1 MSNEDPSLSFR
12 PVRLSLRGIQK
23 AFGANIVL
31 DGINLDV
38 REGEVVALL
47 GENGA
52 GKSTLSSIIS
62 GLHHPDKGEMLW
74 ESHPYAPDTPGDAL
88 RSGIALI
95 HQEMKLVPDLSI
107 AENMF
112 IGRIPMRHGRV
123 DRAAMVRRAEVHL
136 KALGLNVSPARMVR
150 GLSIAAQQQVEIAKA
165 LTLGARLLILDEP
178 TAALG
183 MAETDNL
190 FAQIR
195 RLRSEGVSFIYVS
208 HRLEEIAQICDRITV
223 LRDGNLVATHE
234 SASVPV
240 NVLLRDMVGR
250 SIDRI
255 FPPVSDPGE
264 EEVLR
269 VENLTSASDDF
280 RNINFSV
287 KAGEVFG
294 IAGIVGAGR
303 TELVRAIAGID
314 PIRDGQVLLE
324 GDILQ
329 PDNVGEAIRRGIVLV
344 PEDRKSQG
352 VLLDQSIADNL
363 ALGNYD
369 RLAPNGWLPP
379 SKIGH
384 FAKDLIQRLGV
395 KGDPEQK
402 TRALSGGNQQKVV
415 IARWLAREPKVF
427 ILDEPTRGIDMG
439 ARAAIYELIARL
451 AANRMAVI
459 VVSSDLEEVLGL
471 SHRVMVLA
479 GGRQMGILP
488 RNGANSV
495 NIMEMATA

>member
-1 MSNEDPSLSFR
+1 
-12 PVRLSLRGIQK
+12 LSLRGIQK

-123 DRAAMVRRAEVHL
+123 DRAVMIRRAEVHL

-314 PIRDGQVLLE
+314 PIHDGQVLLE

-402 TRALSGGNQQKVV
+402 ARALSGGNQQKVV

-488 RNGANSV
+488 RNDANSV

>member
-287 KAGEVFG
+287 KAGEVLG
-294 IAGIVGAGR
+294 LQVSW
-303 TELVRAIAGID
+303 VRA
-314 PIRDGQVLLE
+314 GQNSCAPL
-324 GDILQ
+324 
-329 PDNVGEAIRRGIVLV
+329 
-344 PEDRKSQG
+344 
-352 VLLDQSIADNL
+352 L
-363 ALGNYD
+363 ALI
-369 RLAPNGWLPP
+369 RSA
-379 SKIGH
+379 
-384 FAKDLIQRLGV
+384 
-395 KGDPEQK
+395 
-402 TRALSGGNQQKVV
+402 
-415 IARWLAREPKVF
+415 
-427 ILDEPTRGIDMG
+427 
-439 ARAAIYELIARL
+439 
-451 AANRMAVI
+451 
-459 VVSSDLEEVLGL
+459 
-471 SHRVMVLA
+471 MVRFYLKA
-479 GGRQMGILP
+479 TSFSQ
-488 RNGANSV
+488 
-495 NIMEMATA
+495 IM